1 MEVNKCRS
9 KSDPTRKW
17 HHFSSV
23 RCTAEKMERQK
34 HSTRENTAAP
44 LTVQNLNTLV
54 NSLIFLASEIIL
66 LENQRAYESV
76 SSNKSLI

>member
-1 MEVNKCRS
+1 
-9 KSDPTRKW
+9 
-17 HHFSSV
+17 
-23 RCTAEKMERQK
+23 MERQK